1 MNYEQ
6 ARLNKY
12 VSKLVLKKKEAV
24 MIYIVHN
31 VLSLRAV

>member
-31 VLSLRAV
+31 VLSLRAL